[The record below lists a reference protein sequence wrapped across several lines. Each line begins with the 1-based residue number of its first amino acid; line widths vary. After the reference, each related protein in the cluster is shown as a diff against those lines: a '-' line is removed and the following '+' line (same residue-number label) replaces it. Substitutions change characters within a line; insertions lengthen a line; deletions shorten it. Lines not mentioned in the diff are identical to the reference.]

1 MCHYIQLKRNEQAN
15 FLPKRGHESKVI
27 LVMKPK
33 GKVALITGSAV
44 RLGKA
49 IALALAEQG
58 IHIILQYRTSEKEA
72 RVAAAQIRRKR
83 VHAHPLQCDLSNS
96 REVERLAGQALALF
110 GRVDILVNNASEFFR
125 TPIASITEEEW
136 DRFLD
141 VNLKAPFLLS
151 RSLGRKMVKQGAGKV
166 INIADVS
173 VSRPGGDFIPYSV
186 SKAGLV
192 TLTQGLAKALAPRVQ
207 VNAIAPGTIL
217 PPVTGWTSRQ
227 RERILRSIP
236 LKRFGVP
243 DDITRAVLFLI
254 ESDYITGIVIPVD
267 GGKSI
272 V

>member
-1 MCHYIQLKRNEQAN
+1 
-15 FLPKRGHESKVI
+15 
-27 LVMKPK
+27 MKPK
-33 GKVALITGSAV
+33 GKVALVTGSAV

-58 IHIILQYRTSEKEA
+58 IHIILQYRTSEKET
-72 RVAAAQIRRKR
+72 RVAAVQIRRKK
-83 VHAHPLQCDLSNS
+83 VHAHSLQCDLSNS
-96 REVERLAGQALALF
+96 HEVERLARQALALF
-110 GRVDILVNNASEFFR
+110 GRVDILVNNASEFFS
-125 TPIASITEEEW
+125 TPISSVTEAEW

-151 RSLGRKMVKQGAGKV
+151 RSLGMEMVKRGGGKI
-166 INIADVS
+166 INIADIAA
-173 VSRPGGDFIPYSV
+173 SRPWADFVPYCV

-227 RERILRSIP
+227 RERALRSIP
-236 LKRFGVP
+236 LKRFGAP
-243 DDITRAVLFLI
+243 DDVTRAVLFLI
-254 ESDYITGIVIPVD
+254 ESDYITGTVIPVD

-272 V
+272 A

>member
-1 MCHYIQLKRNEQAN
+1 
-15 FLPKRGHESKVI
+15 
-27 LVMKPK
+27 MKLK
-33 GKVALITGSAV
+33 GKVALVTGSAV

-72 RVAAAQIRRKR
+72 RVAAAQIRRKK
-83 VHAHPLQCDLSNS
+83 VHAHLLQCDLSNS
-96 REVERLAGQALALF
+96 REVERLARQAPALL
-110 GRVDILVNNASEFFR
+110 GRVDILVNNASEFFS
-125 TPIASITEEEW
+125 TPISSVTEAEW

-151 RSLGRKMVKQGAGKV
+151 RSLGMEMVKRGGGKI
-166 INIADVS
+166 INITDVS
-173 VSRPGGDFIPYSV
+173 AFRPWADFIPYSV

-227 RERILRSIP
+227 RERTLRSIP
-236 LKRFGVP
+236 LKRFGAP
-243 DDITRAVLFLI
+243 EDIVRAVLFLI
-254 ESDYITGIVIPVD
+254 ESDYITGTVIPVD

-272 V
+272 A